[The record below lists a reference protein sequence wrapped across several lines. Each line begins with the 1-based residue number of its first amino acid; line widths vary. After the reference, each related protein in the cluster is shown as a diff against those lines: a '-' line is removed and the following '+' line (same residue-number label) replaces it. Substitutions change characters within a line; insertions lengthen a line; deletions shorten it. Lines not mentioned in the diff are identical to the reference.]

1 MALTKVSYSMLDGAP
16 INVKDFGAVGDGVT
30 NDTAAIQAAIDQVL
44 FYYPMPTTVAQT
56 GAEIYFPRGIYL
68 VDGLTIEHAGNN
80 GYTNGIALTGPW
92 AVLKGSASCTNI
104 ISIDAAG
111 VAASPPEFTNGVRI
125 SGLQFD
131 LTAMTTT
138 GAFPYTPG
146 SVGLR
151 IRNSAHGR
159 YENLTFFGGPT
170 NNVHIHLVDNSS
182 VNTFSNIDCSRIQID
197 GQDYFIDYVI
207 TTTNFYNIS
216 CTGFKI
222 FAAWGLNFYGCVV
235 QNPGDNY
242 GAAFDLENCRH
253 ITIVG
258 GDFEGVTGSVF
269 NIGAN
274 VANIVAM
281 NNTVA
286 SLPVYI
292 VGEARNSDFQDKE
305 NWIRSVLNGNKPVV
319 VNTSATE
326 IYDFR
331 GDPIDAIS
339 GDTLTTAKLMIWGK
353 AATFSF
359 YDEIIVFQGAIQ
371 VLSSTTISGS
381 PPARTYSLAADRVRA
396 SVASGDA
403 ILQTTGISMPDS
415 GGF

>member
-1 MALTKVSYSMLDGAP
+1 MALTKVSYSMIDGAP

-30 NDTAAIQAAIDQVL
+30 NDTAAIQAAIDQVQ
-44 FYYPMPTTVAQT
+44 FYYPMPITVEQT

-68 VDGLTIEHAGNN
+68 VDGLTIENVGNN
-80 GYTNGIALTGPW
+80 GYTNGIALTGQW
-92 AVLKGSASCTNI
+92 AVLKGSTSCTNI

-111 VAASPPEFTNGVRI
+111 FTVSPAEFTNGVRI

-138 GAFPYTPG
+138 GDFPYTPG

-197 GQDYFIDYVI
+197 GEDYSLDHVI

-222 FAAWGLNFYGCVV
+222 FAAWGLNFYGCAI

-242 GAAFDLENCRH
+242 GAGFDLEDCRH
-253 ITIVG
+253 ITIIG
-258 GDFEGVTGSVF
+258 CDIEGITGSVF

-274 VANIVAM
+274 VANIVAK
-281 NNTVA
+281 NNSVS

-292 VGEARNSDFQDKE
+292 IGEARNSDFEDKE
-305 NWIRSVLNGNKPVV
+305 DWVRSVLNGNKAVIV
-319 VNTSATE
+319 GTIATE

-331 GDPIDAIS
+331 GDPVDTVS
-339 GDTLTTAKLMIWGK
+339 GNTLTTAKLMIWGK

-359 YDEIIVFQGAIQ
+359 YDEVLVFEGVTQ
-371 VLSSTTISGS
+371 VLSSTTLTGA
-381 PPARTYSLAADRVRA
+381 PPARAYSLAADRVRA

-403 ILQTTGISMPDS
+403 IFQTSGVAMPDS